1 MQVDVS
7 WHSSQSA
14 VMTATK
20 YSTWVSRARVA
31 LYEVI
36 GTTLQSAVGK
46 HNLRKAK
53 QPRVHCR
60 FHAGAGTGAQPPPK
74 SWLGPQNLAGPQ
86 IVATPP
92 NPAVLL
98 THRGQLI
105 LRKNSKSDST
115 RCLTLALRGTKF
127 DFRWGLPQTPLG
139 ELAALPRP
147 LAVYKG
153 PTSKA
158 REGKDEGGG
167 PPPQIFWPR
176 TAPARVRRGPK
187 LSVPRRQCWVRRDFE
202 AARGCTVQQTA

>member
-1 MQVDVS
+1 M
-7 WHSSQSA
+7 A
-14 VMTATK
+14 VPHWGRDGGTAPPQI
-20 YSTWVSRARVA
+20 VAR
-31 LYEVI
+31 
-36 GTTLQSAVGK
+36 
-46 HNLRKAK
+46 
-53 QPRVHCR
+53 
-60 FHAGAGTGAQPPPK
+60 PPK
-74 SWLGPQNLAGPQ
+74 FSRPQ

-105 LRKNSKSDST
+105 LRKISKSDST
-115 RCLTLALRGTKF
+115 RCLTLTLRGTKF
-127 DFRWGLPQTPLG
+127 DFRWGPPQTPLG
-139 ELAALPRP
+139 ELAALPRL
-147 LAVYKG
+147 LAVFKG